1 MLTDYFIKRPV
12 LSLVI
17 STMIVL
23 LGVQAFFNTQ
33 VRQYPELETSV
44 ISITTAY
51 PGASAE
57 LIQGFIS
64 TPVQQV
70 VASTVGID
78 FVRSSSSN
86 SVSIVEVHMK
96 LGEDADVALT
106 EVSTKVSSIRGELP
120 IEAEDPVIA
129 KQSAEGFA
137 LAYYGFYSET
147 LSDVEVTD
155 YLLRTIQPALATVKG
170 VAEAEIL
177 GGKTYSMRVWMDPV
191 RMAAQQ
197 VSAADIVNAIG
208 SENYQSAAGQTRGQL
223 VQTDVNAVTDS
234 SDPDVFKRFIIREE
248 GENKVRLGDV
258 ADIELGAEN
267 YDSLVMFDNVPS
279 IYIGINGTTDGNPLT
294 TIKLVTAELEK
305 MKSSFP
311 PGLQVAIA
319 YDSTEFIQASIN
331 EVILTL
337 AQASIIVVIII
348 FLFLGSFRSTLI
360 PLVTIP
366 LSIIGVLFYMQIM
379 GYSINL
385 LTLLAMVMAIGLL
398 VDDAILVVENIYRH
412 IGEGLRPFQAAL
424 QGAREIAKPV
434 IATTIVLCV
443 VYAPIGLLGGLTGVL
458 FKEFAFTLV
467 GTIIISTIIALTLSP
482 MMCSRVLKPT
492 IANNAYARFVNDL
505 FERIHLAY
513 EEALASSLKTRS
525 VTVVFTFC
533 ILLVLMAMT
542 LPGILIGPQFQFIQN
557 ELAPEEDQGV
567 IFTFSQAPDH
577 TSLDYLNKYT
587 APYIDIFREYQDEY
601 QSSFMANGFGGPTVS
616 FAGMLLKPWEER
628 SMTSMEMIP
637 RIQVALDQ
645 QPGLQS
651 FAFNPASLP
660 GSSGNT
666 PVEFILK
673 TQQGYDQLFGVV
685 QQVLAKA
692 RESGKFF
699 FIKSD
704 FNFSKPEIRVIIDR
718 ERAESMGI
726 SMREIGQTLGAILAE
741 GYVSR
746 FNLAG
751 RSYKIIPQ
759 ARRQERQNADIVS
772 QYYVYSDSG
781 EQINLSTMVE
791 IDYTAVPRELVQFQQ
806 QNAAKI
812 DAVPAVPLGEAL
824 QVLRDIT
831 TQVAPA
837 GYTFDYQGQSRQ
849 LIQEGSVLALT
860 FGFAIIVVFLV
871 LAAQYESLRDPLIIL
886 TTVPLA
892 MFGAMIPMFLS
903 MVSMNIYSQVGL
915 ITLIGLVSKHGILIV
930 EFANEMQKNDNLSPT
945 QAVIKAASLR
955 LRPILMTSFSTIIGI
970 MPLVIASG
978 AGAASRQS
986 IGITIVTGFAIGTL
1000 FTLFVLPVIYT
1011 FFAADHR
1018 PAIADETLLPS
1029 QLV

>member
-1 MLTDYFIKRPV
+1 MFTDYFIKRPV

-44 ISITTAY
+44 ITITTAY

-57 LIQGFIS
+57 LIQGFI
-64 TPVQQV
+64 TQPIQQV
-70 VASTVGID
+70 VSSTKGID

-86 SVSIVEVHMK
+86 SVSVVEVHMK
-96 LGEDADVALT
+96 LGVDADVALT
-106 EVSTKVSSIRGELP
+106 EVNTKVSSIRGELP
-120 IEAEDPVIA
+120 AESEDPVIA
-129 KQSAEGFA
+129 KQAAEGFA
-137 LAYYGFYSET
+137 LAYYSFYSDT

-155 YLLRTIQPALATVKG
+155 YLLRTIQPALSTVNG
-170 VAEAEIL
+170 VAQAEIL
-177 GGKTYSMRVWMDPV
+177 GGKTYSMRVWMDPL
-191 RMAAQQ
+191 RMSALK
-197 VSAADIVNAIG
+197 VSAADVVNAINA
-208 SENYQSAAGQTRGQL
+208 ENYQSAAGQARGEL

-234 SDPDVFKRFIIREE
+234 GDPAVFERFVIREE
-248 GENKVRLGDV
+248 GNNIVRLGDV

-267 YDSLVMFDNVPS
+267 YDSLIMFDNFPS

-294 TIKLVTAELEK
+294 TIKLVSAELEK

-311 PGLQVAIA
+311 PGLSAAIA
-319 YDSTEFIQASIN
+319 YDSTEFIEASIN
-331 EVILTL
+331 EVIFTL
-337 AQASIIVVIII
+337 AQAAIIVVIVI

-366 LSIIGVLFYMQIM
+366 LSIIGVLFYMQLM

-412 IGEGLRPFQAAL
+412 IGEGMLPLPAAL

-434 IATTIVLCV
+434 IATSIVLCV

-458 FKEFAFTLV
+458 FQEFAFTLV

-482 MMCSRVLKPT
+482 MMCSRVLRPSVD
-492 IANNAYARFVNDL
+492 NNAYARFIHRR
-505 FERIHLAY
+505 FERLHRGY
-513 EEALASSLKTRS
+513 ENMLASSLQTRS
-525 VTVVFTFC
+525 VTVVFV
-533 ILLVLMAMT
+533 IGVVAMLVAM
-542 LPGILIGPQFQFIQN
+542 FQFIQH
-557 ELAPEEDQGV
+557 ELAPQEDQGV

-577 TSLDYLNKYT
+577 ANIDYLNKYT
-587 APYIDIFREYQDEY
+587 APYIDIFRGYEDEY
-601 QSSFMANGFGGPTVS
+601 RSSFMANGFGGPTVS
-616 FAGMLLKPWEER
+616 FAGMLLTPWEER
-628 SMTSMEMIP
+628 EQSAMEIIP
-637 RIQVALDQ
+637 QIQSALNQ

-651 FAFNPASLP
+651 FAFNPPSLP
-660 GSSGNT
+660 GASGNT

-673 TQQGYDQLFGVV
+673 TQEGYDQLYGVV
-685 QQVLAKA
+685 QQVLDKA
-692 RESGKFF
+692 RASGKFR

-704 FNFSKPEIRVIIDR
+704 FNFSKPEIRVTVDR
-718 ERAESMGI
+718 TRAESMGV
-726 SMREIGQTLGAILAE
+726 SMREIGQTLGIILAE

-759 ARRQERQNADIVS
+759 ARLEGRENVDAIN
-772 QYYVYSDSG
+772 QYYVYSNSG
-781 EQINLSTMVE
+781 EQINLSTLVD
-791 IDYTAVPRELVQFQQ
+791 IDYNVVPRELVQFQQ

-812 DAVPAVPLGEAL
+812 DAVPAVPLDEAL
-824 QVLRDIT
+824 QLLREIT
-831 TQVAPA
+831 AQVAPT
-837 GYTFDYQGQSRQ
+837 GYSFDYQGQSRQ
-849 LIQEGSVLALT
+849 LIQEGSALALT
-860 FGFAIIVVFLV
+860 FGFAIVVVFLV

-892 MFGAMIPMFLS
+892 MFGALVPMFLWI
-903 MVSMNIYSQVGL
+903 VSMNIYSQVGL

-930 EFANEMQKNDNLSPT
+930 EFANEIQKNENRSPVE
-945 QAVIKAASLR
+945 AVIKAASIR
-955 LRPILMTSFSTIIGI
+955 LRPILMTSFSTVIGI

-978 AGAASRQS
+978 AGAASRQA
-986 IGITIVTGFAIGTL
+986 IGITIVSGFAIGTL

-1011 FFAADHR
+1011 YFAADHR
-1018 PAIADETLLPS
+1018 PLAPAQDEDLPAA

>member
-1 MLTDYFIKRPV
+1 VLTDFFIKRPV

-17 STMIVL
+17 STLIVL
-23 LGVQAFFNTQ
+23 LGVQAFSSTQ

-57 LIQGFIS
+57 LIQGFVTAPI
-64 TPVQQV
+64 QQV
-70 VASTVGID
+70 VSSTKGID

-86 SVSIVEVHMK
+86 SVSMVEVHMK
-96 LGEDADVALT
+96 LGVDADVALT

-120 IEAEDPVIA
+120 AETEDPIIA
-129 KQSAEGFA
+129 KQAAEGFA
-137 LAYYGFYSET
+137 LAYYSFFSET
-147 LSDVEVTD
+147 LSDVEITD
-155 YLLRTIQPALATVKG
+155 YLLRTIQPALSTVNG
-170 VAEAEIL
+170 VGQAEIL

-191 RMAAQQ
+191 RMAAHK
-197 VSAADIVNAIG
+197 VSAADVVNAINAD
-208 SENYQSAAGQTRGQL
+208 NYQSAAGQARGGL

-234 SDPDVFKRFIIREE
+234 GDPAVFERFVIREE
-248 GENKVRLGDV
+248 GSNLVRLGDV
-258 ADIELGAEN
+258 ADIELGAED
-267 YDSLVMFDNVPS
+267 YDSLIMFDNVPS

-305 MKSSFP
+305 IKKSFP
-311 PGLQVAIA
+311 PGLDAAIA
-319 YDSTEFIQASIN
+319 YDSTEFIEASID
-331 EVILTL
+331 EVIVTL
-337 AQASIIVVIII
+337 AQAAVIVIIVI

-366 LSIIGVLFYMQIM
+366 LSIVGVLFFMQLM

-412 IGEGLRPFQAAL
+412 IGEGLKPMQAAL

-443 VYAPIGLLGGLTGVL
+443 VYAPIGLLGGLTGIL
-458 FKEFAFTLV
+458 FQEFAFTLV
-467 GTIIISTIIALTLSP
+467 GTIIISTIVALTLSP

-492 IANNAYARFVNDL
+492 VDNNAYARFINHH
-505 FERIHLAY
+505 FERLRLRYENFLAN
-513 EEALASSLKTRS
+513 SLKTRS
-525 VTVVFTFC
+525 VTVVFVVC
-533 ILLVLMAMT
+533 VIAM
-542 LPGILIGPQFQFIQN
+542 LGAMFQFVQN

-567 IFTFSQAPDH
+567 IFTVAQPPDH
-577 TSLDYLNKYT
+577 ANIDYLNKYT
-587 APYIDIFREYQDEY
+587 APYIDIFRAYEDEY
-601 QSSFMANGFGGPTVS
+601 ESSFMANGFGGSTIS
-616 FAGMLLKPWEER
+616 FAGMLLSPWDQREL
-628 SMTSMEMIP
+628 SAMEMIP
-637 RIQVALDQ
+637 QIQSALDQ

-651 FAFNPASLP
+651 FAFNPPSLP
-660 GSSGNT
+660 GASGNT

-673 TQQGYDQLFGVV
+673 TQQSYDQLYGVV
-685 QQVLAKA
+685 QQVLEKA
-692 RESGKFF
+692 RESGKFY

-704 FNFSKPEIRVIIDR
+704 FNFSKPEIRITIDR
-718 ERAESMGI
+718 KRAESMGV
-726 SMREIGQTLGAILAE
+726 SMREIGQTLGIILAE

-759 ARRQERQNADIVS
+759 ARRSARENLADIS
-772 QYYVYSDSG
+772 QYFVYSKRG
-781 EQINLSTMVE
+781 EQINLSTLVD
-791 IDYTAVPRELVQFQQ
+791 IKYNVVPAELVQFQQ

-812 DAVPAVPLGEAL
+812 DAVPGVPLGEAL
-824 QVLRDIT
+824 QYLREIT
-831 TQVAPA
+831 EQVAPA
-837 GYTFDYQGQSRQ
+837 GYSVDYQGQSRQ
-849 LIQEGSVLALT
+849 LIQEGSALALT

-892 MFGAMIPMFLS
+892 MFGAIVPMFLWL
-903 MVSMNIYSQVGL
+903 VSMNIYSQVGL

-930 EFANEMQKNDNLSPT
+930 EFANEMQKNDNLSPSE
-945 QAVIKAASLR
+945 AVIKAASIR
-955 LRPILMTSFSTIIGI
+955 LRPILMTSFSTVIGI

-978 AGAASRQS
+978 AGAASRQA
-986 IGITIVTGFAIGTL
+986 IGITIVSGFAIGTL

-1011 FFAADHR
+1011 YFAADHR
-1018 PAIADETLLPS
+1018 PAVADEDEPLLAS
-1029 QLV
+1029 HLI

>member
-17 STMIVL
+17 STLIIL
-23 LGVQAFFNTQ
+23 LGVQAFFSTQ

-44 ISITTAY
+44 ITITTAY

-57 LIQGFIS
+57 LIQGFVT
-64 TPVQQV
+64 TPIQQV
-70 VASTVGID
+70 VSSTKGID

-86 SVSIVEVHMK
+86 SVSMVEVHMK
-96 LGEDADVALT
+96 LGVNADVALT

-120 IEAEDPVIA
+120 AETEDPIIA
-129 KQSAEGFA
+129 KLAAEGFA
-137 LAYYGFYSET
+137 LAYYSFYSET
-147 LSDVEVTD
+147 LSDVEITD
-155 YLLRTIQPALATVKG
+155 YMLRTIQPALSTVNG
-170 VAEAEIL
+170 VGQAEIL

-191 RMAAQQ
+191 RMAALK
-197 VSAADIVNAIG
+197 VSAADVVNAI
-208 SENYQSAAGQTRGQL
+208 SADNYQSAAGQARGGL

-234 SDPDVFKRFIIREE
+234 GDPEVFERFVIRDE
-248 GENKVRLGDV
+248 GENLVRLGDV

-267 YDSLVMFDNVPS
+267 YDSLIMFDNVPS

-305 MKSSFP
+305 IKSSFP
-311 PGLQVAIA
+311 PGLNASIA
-319 YDSTEFIQASIN
+319 YDSTEFIEASID
-331 EVILTL
+331 EVIITL
-337 AQASIIVVIII
+337 AQAAVIVIIVI

-366 LSIIGVLFYMQIM
+366 LSIIGVLFFMQMM

-412 IGEGLRPFQAAL
+412 IGEGLKPMQAAL

-443 VYAPIGLLGGLTGVL
+443 VYAPIGLLGGLTGIL
-458 FKEFAFTLV
+458 FQEFAFTLV
-467 GTIIISTIIALTLSP
+467 GTIIISTIVALTLSP

-492 IANNAYARFVNDL
+492 VDNNAYARFINHR
-505 FERIHLAY
+505 FEKLQRGY
-513 EEALASSLKTRS
+513 ENMLASSLHARS
-525 VTVVFTFC
+525 VTVVFVIC
-533 ILLVLMAMT
+533 VVVMLGAM
-542 LPGILIGPQFQFIQN
+542 FQFIQT

-567 IFTFSQAPDH
+567 IFTFSKAPDH
-577 TSLDYLNKYT
+577 ANIDYLNKYT
-587 APYIDIFREYQDEY
+587 APYIDIYRAYEDEY
-601 QSSFMANGFGGPTVS
+601 ESSFMANGFGGATVS
-616 FAGMLLKPWEER
+616 FAGMLLSPWDQREL
-628 SMTSMEMIP
+628 SAMEMIP
-637 RIQVALDQ
+637 QIQSALNQ

-651 FAFNPASLP
+651 FAFNPPSLP
-660 GSSGNT
+660 GASGNT

-673 TQQGYDQLFGVV
+673 TQQGYDQLYGVV

-692 RESGKFF
+692 RETGKFY

-704 FNFSKPEIRVIIDR
+704 FNYSKPEIRITIDR
-718 ERAESMGI
+718 KRAESMGV
-726 SMREIGQTLGAILAE
+726 SMREIGQTLGIILAE

-759 ARRQERQNADIVS
+759 ARRGDRENLADIS
-772 QYYVYSDSG
+772 QYFVYSSRG
-781 EQINLSTMVE
+781 EQINLSTLVD
-791 IDYTAVPRELVQFQQ
+791 INYNVVPSELVQFQQ

-812 DAVPAVPLGEAL
+812 DAVPGVPLGEAL

-831 TQVAPA
+831 AEVAPA
-837 GYTFDYQGQSRQ
+837 GYSFDYQGQSRQ
-849 LIQEGSVLALT
+849 LIQEGSALALT

-892 MFGAMIPMFLS
+892 MFGAIVPMFLWL
-903 MVSMNIYSQVGL
+903 VSMNIYSQVGL

-930 EFANEMQKNDNLSPT
+930 EFANEMQKNDNLPPD
-945 QAVIKAASLR
+945 QAVIKAASIR

-978 AGAASRQS
+978 AGAASRQA
-986 IGITIVTGFAIGTL
+986 IGITIVAGFSIGTL

-1018 PAIADETLLPS
+1018 PPVTDEGEKLLAS

>member
-57 LIQGFIS
+57 LIQGFITTPIQQAVSS
-64 TPVQQV
+64 TE
-70 VASTVGID
+70 GID

-86 SVSIVEVHMK
+86 SVSSVEVHMK
-96 LGEDADVALT
+96 LGVDADIALT

-120 IEAEDPVIA
+120 LESEDPVIA
-129 KQSAEGFA
+129 KLSANGFA

-170 VAEAEIL
+170 VAQAEIL

-191 RMAAQQ
+191 RMASLK

-208 SENYQSAAGQTRGQL
+208 AQNYQSAAGQTRGQL
-223 VQTDVNAVTDS
+223 VQTDVNAVTDT
-234 SDPDVFKRFIIREE
+234 SDPDIFARFIIREE
-248 GENKVRLGDV
+248 GDNKVRLGDV

-311 PGLQVAIA
+311 PGLKVAIA

-331 EVILTL
+331 EVIFTL
-337 AQASIIVVIII
+337 AQASLIVVLVI

-412 IGEGLRPFQAAL
+412 IGEGLRPMQAAL

-434 IATTIVLCV
+434 IATTVVLCV

-482 MMCSRVLKPT
+482 MMCSRVLRPT
-492 IANNAYARFVNDL
+492 IANNAYARYVNDL
-505 FERIHLAY
+505 FENLHRRYENFLA
-513 EEALASSLKTRS
+513 ASMKTRS
-525 VTVVFTFC
+525 VTVVFVIC
-533 ILLVLMAMT
+533 VVAM
-542 LPGILIGPQFQFIQN
+542 LAVMLQFIQS

-567 IFTFSQAPDH
+567 IFTVSQAPDH
-577 TSLDYLNKYT
+577 SSLDYLNKYT
-587 APYIDIFREYQDEY
+587 APYVDIFRKYEAEYE
-601 QSSFMANGFGGPTVS
+601 SSFMANGFGGPTVS

-628 SMTSMEMIP
+628 TLTSMEMIP
-637 RIQVALDQ
+637 QIQMALDQ

-660 GSSGNT
+660 GASGNT

-673 TQQGYDQLFGVV
+673 TQQGYDQLYGVV

-692 RESGKFF
+692 RESGKFY

-704 FNFSKPEIRVIIDR
+704 FNFSKPEIRITINRD
-718 ERAESMGI
+718 RAESMGI

-759 ARRQERQNADIVS
+759 ARSEERQNAEIVN
-772 QYYVYSDSG
+772 QYYVYSATG
-781 EQINLSTMVE
+781 EQINLSTLVDIE
-791 IDYTAVPRELVQFQQ
+791 YTSVPRELVQFQQ

-812 DAVPAVPLGEAL
+812 DAVPGVPRGEAL
-824 QVLRDIT
+824 QLLREIT
-831 TQVAPA
+831 AQVAPA

-871 LAAQYESLRDPLIIL
+871 LAAQYESLRDPFIIL

-892 MFGAMIPMFLS
+892 MFGALIPMFLWQ
-903 MVSMNIYSQVGL
+903 VSMNIYSQVGL

-930 EFANEMQKNDNLSPT
+930 EFANEMQKKDNLSPVD
-945 QAVIKAASLR
+945 AVIKAASIR
-955 LRPILMTSFSTIIGI
+955 LRPILMTSFSTVIGI
-970 MPLVIASG
+970 MPLVVASG

-986 IGITIVTGFAIGTL
+986 IGITIVSGFAIGTL

-1018 PAIADETLLPS
+1018 PVVTDNELLPS

>member
-1 MLTDYFIKRPV
+1 MLTDFFIKRPV

-33 VRQYPELETSV
+33 VRQYPELETSI

-51 PGASAE
+51 TGASAE
-57 LIQGFIS
+57 LIQGFIT
-64 TPVQQV
+64 TPIQQV
-70 VASTVGID
+70 VSSTVGID

-86 SVSIVEVHMK
+86 SVSTVEVHMK
-96 LGEDADVALT
+96 LGVDADIALT
-106 EVSTKVSSIRGELP
+106 EVSTKVASIRGELP
-120 IEAEDPVIA
+120 AESEDPVVA

-155 YLLRTIQPALATVKG
+155 YLLRTIQPSLSTLKG

-191 RMAAQQ
+191 RMSALK

-208 SENYQSAAGQTRGQL
+208 AQNYQSAAGQTRSQL

-234 SDPDVFKRFIIREE
+234 SDPEIFKRFVIREE
-248 GENKVRLGDV
+248 GDNRVRLGDV
-258 ADIELGAEN
+258 AEVELGAEN
-267 YDSLVMFDNVPS
+267 YDSLIMFDNVPS

-294 TIKLVTAELEK
+294 TIKLVNAELEK
-305 MKSSFP
+305 LKKSFP
-311 PGLQVAIA
+311 PGLNAAIA

-331 EVILTL
+331 EVIFTL
-337 AQASIIVVIII
+337 AQAALIVIIVI

-412 IGEGLRPFQAAL
+412 IGEGLRPLQAAL

-482 MMCSRVLKPT
+482 MMCSRVLRPT

-505 FERIHLAY
+505 FERIHLRY
-513 EEALASSLKTRS
+513 EEILAGSLKTRS
-525 VTVVFTFC
+525 VTIIFVIGIVAM
-533 ILLVLMAMT
+533 LVAM
-542 LPGILIGPQFQFIQN
+542 FQFIQN

-577 TSLDYLNKYT
+577 TSIDYLNKYT
-587 APYIDIFREYQDEY
+587 GPYIDIFREYESEY
-601 QSSFMANGFGGPTVS
+601 ESSFMANGFAGPTVS

-628 SMTSMEMIP
+628 SLTSMEIIP
-637 RIQVALDQ
+637 RIQQALDQ

-651 FAFNPASLP
+651 FAFNPPSLP
-660 GSSGNT
+660 GASGNT

-673 TQQGYDQLFGVV
+673 TQQGYDQLYGVV
-685 QQVLAKA
+685 QQVLNKA
-692 RESGKFF
+692 RESGKFY

-704 FNFSKPEIRVIIDR
+704 FNFSKPEIRVTIDR

-759 ARRQERQNADIVS
+759 ARSDERQNADVIS
-772 QYYVYSDSG
+772 QYYVYSDQG
-781 EQINLSTMVE
+781 DQINLSSLVDL
-791 IDYTAVPRELVQFQQ
+791 DYSSVPRELMQFQQ

-812 DAVPAVPLGEAL
+812 DAVPGVPLGEAL
-824 QVLRDIT
+824 EYLRGISEDI
-831 TQVAPA
+831 APS

-860 FGFAIIVVFLV
+860 FGFAVVVVFLV

-892 MFGAMIPMFLS
+892 MFGALVPMFLWQ
-903 MVSMNIYSQVGL
+903 VSMNIYSQVGL

-930 EFANEMQKNDNLSPT
+930 EFANEIQKNDNLDPVK
-945 QAVIKAASLR
+945 AVIKASSIR

-970 MPLVIASG
+970 MPLVVASG
-978 AGAASRQS
+978 AGAASRQA
-986 IGITIVTGFAIGTL
+986 IGITIVSGFAIGTL

-1011 FFAADHR
+1011 FFAGDHR
-1018 PAIADETLLPS
+1018 PQVSEDESLLAS
-1029 QLV
+1029 RLV

>member
-1 MLTDYFIKRPV
+1 VLTDYFIKRPV

-44 ISITTAY
+44 ITITTAY

-57 LIQGFIS
+57 LIQGFVT
-64 TPVQQV
+64 TPIQQV
-70 VASTVGID
+70 VSSTKGID
-78 FVRSSSSN
+78 FLRSSSSN
-86 SVSIVEVHMK
+86 SISTVEVHMK
-96 LGEDADVALT
+96 LGVDADVALT

-120 IEAEDPVIA
+120 AESEDPVIA
-129 KQSAEGFA
+129 KLAAEGFA
-137 LAYYGFYSET
+137 LAYYSFYSDT
-147 LSDVEVTD
+147 LSEVEITD
-155 YLLRTIQPALATVKG
+155 YLLRTIQPALSTVNG
-170 VAEAEIL
+170 VAQAEIL

-191 RMAAQQ
+191 RMAARK
-197 VSAADIVNAIG
+197 VSAADIVNAINAD
-208 SENYQSAAGQTRGQL
+208 NYQSAAGKTRGRL

-234 SDPDVFKRFIIREE
+234 SDPQVFERFVVREE
-248 GENKVRLGDV
+248 GDNIVRLGDI

-267 YDSLVMFDNVPS
+267 YDSLIMFDGVPA

-294 TIKLVTAELEK
+294 TIKLVSAELEK
-305 MKSSFP
+305 LKKSFP
-311 PGLQVAIA
+311 PGLNAAIA
-319 YDSTEFIQASIN
+319 YDSTEFIEASIH
-331 EVILTL
+331 EVIVTL
-337 AQASIIVVIII
+337 AQAAIIVVVVI
-348 FLFLGSFRSTLI
+348 FLSLGSFRSTLI

-366 LSIIGVLFYMQIM
+366 LSIIGVLFYMQLM

-412 IGEGLRPFQAAL
+412 IGEGLRPMQAAL

-434 IATTIVLCV
+434 LATSIVLCV
-443 VYAPIGLLGGLTGVL
+443 VYAPIGLLGGLTGIL
-458 FKEFAFTLV
+458 FQEFAFTLV
-467 GTIIISTIIALTLSP
+467 GTIIISTIVALTLSP

-492 IANNAYARFVNDL
+492 IDNNAYARFINHR
-505 FERIHLAY
+505 FERLQRGYENFLAN
-513 EEALASSLKTRS
+513 SLQTRS
-525 VTVVFTFC
+525 VTILFVVGVV
-533 ILLVLMAMT
+533 IMLIAM
-542 LPGILIGPQFQFIQN
+542 FQFIQT

-567 IFTFSQAPDH
+567 IFTFSQPPDH
-577 TSLDYLNKYT
+577 ANIDYLNKYT
-587 APYIDIFREYQDEY
+587 VPYIDIYRSYQDEY
-601 QSSFMANGFGGPTVS
+601 KSSFMANGFGGSTVS
-616 FAGMLLKPWEER
+616 FAGMLLTPWDQR
-628 SMTSMEMIP
+628 KLSALEMIP
-637 RIQVALDQ
+637 RIQAALDQ

-651 FAFNPASLP
+651 FAFNPPSLP
-660 GSSGNT
+660 GASGNT

-685 QQVLAKA
+685 QQVLEKA
-692 RESGKFF
+692 RASGKFY

-704 FNFSKPEIRVIIDR
+704 FNFSKPEIRVTIDR
-718 ERAESMGI
+718 KRAESMGV
-726 SMREIGQTLGAILAE
+726 SMREIGQTLGIILAE

-759 ARRQERQNADIVS
+759 ARRVDRENLANIS
-772 QYYVYSDSG
+772 QYFVYSNLG
-781 EQINLSTMVE
+781 EQINLSTLVD
-791 IDYTAVPRELVQFQQ
+791 IDYKVVPRELVQFQQ

-812 DAVPAVPLGEAL
+812 DAVPGVPLGEAL
-824 QVLRDIT
+824 QLLRDIT
-831 TQVAPA
+831 AQVAPA
-837 GYTFDYQGQSRQ
+837 GYSFDYQGQSRQ

-860 FGFAIIVVFLV
+860 FGFAIVVVFLV

-892 MFGAMIPMFLS
+892 MFGALIPMFLWL
-903 MVSMNIYSQVGL
+903 VSMNIYSQVGL

-930 EFANEMQKNDNLSPT
+930 EFANEIQKNENLAPS
-945 QAVIKAASLR
+945 QAVIKAASIR

-978 AGAASRQS
+978 AGAASRQA
-986 IGITIVTGFAIGTL
+986 IGITIVSGFAIGTL

-1011 FFAADHR
+1011 FFARDHR
-1018 PAIADETLLPS
+1018 PAVADDDEPLLAS

>member
-17 STMIVL
+17 STLIVL
-23 LGVQAFFNTQ
+23 LGIQAFFSTQ

-44 ISITTAY
+44 ITITTAY

-57 LIQGFIS
+57 LIQGFVTQPI
-64 TPVQQV
+64 QQV
-70 VASTVGID
+70 VSSTKGID

-86 SVSIVEVHMK
+86 SVSLVEVHMK
-96 LGEDADVALT
+96 LDVDADVALT

-120 IEAEDPVIA
+120 TEAEDPVIA
-129 KQSAEGFA
+129 KQAAEGFA
-137 LAYYGFYSET
+137 LAYYSFYSDT

-155 YLLRTIQPALATVKG
+155 YLLRTVQPALSTVNG
-170 VAEAEIL
+170 VAQAEIL

-191 RMAAQQ
+191 RMAALR
-197 VSAADIVNAIG
+197 VSAADLVTAIN
-208 SENYQSAAGQTRGQL
+208 EDNYQSAAGQARGRL

-234 SDPDVFKRFIIREE
+234 GDPEIFERFIIREE
-248 GENKVRLGDV
+248 GENIVRLGDV

-267 YDSLVMFDNVPS
+267 YDSLIMFDNVPS

-311 PGLQVAIA
+311 PGLNADIA
-319 YDSTEFIQASIN
+319 YDSTEFIEASIN
-331 EVILTL
+331 EVLITL
-337 AQASIIVVIII
+337 AQAALIVVVVI

-366 LSIIGVLFYMQIM
+366 LSIIGVLFYMQLM

-412 IGEGLRPFQAAL
+412 IGEGLRPLQAAL

-434 IATTIVLCV
+434 IATSVVLCV

-458 FKEFAFTLV
+458 FQEFAFTLV

-482 MMCSRVLKPT
+482 MMCSRVLRPT
-492 IANNAYARFVNDL
+492 VDNNAYARFINRH
-505 FERIHLAY
+505 FERLHHGY
-513 EEALASSLKTRS
+513 ERTLASSLQTRS
-525 VTVVFTFC
+525 VTVFF
-533 ILLVLMAMT
+533 VLCVVAM
-542 LPGILIGPQFQFIQN
+542 LAAMFQFVQN

-577 TSLDYLNKYT
+577 TNIDYLNKYT
-587 APYIDIFREYQDEY
+587 APYIDIFRQYQDEY
-601 QSSFMANGFGGPTVS
+601 RSSFMANGFSGPTVS
-616 FAGMLLKPWEER
+616 FAGMLLKPWDQREL
-628 SMTSMEMIP
+628 SVMEMIP
-637 RIQVALDQ
+637 QIQGALDQ
-645 QPGLQS
+645 QAGLQS
-651 FAFNPASLP
+651 FAFNPPSLP
-660 GSSGNT
+660 GASGNT

-673 TQQGYDQLFGVV
+673 TQQSYDQLYGVV
-685 QQVLAKA
+685 QQVLEKA
-692 RESGKFF
+692 RESGKFY

-704 FNFSKPEIRVIIDR
+704 FNFSKPEIRVTIDR
-718 ERAESMGI
+718 TRAESMGV
-726 SMREIGQTLGAILAE
+726 SMREIGQTLGIILAE

-759 ARRQERQNADIVS
+759 ARLEGRQGADEIS
-772 QYYVYSDSG
+772 QYFVYSKNG
-781 EQINLSTMVE
+781 EQINLSTLVD
-791 IDYTAVPRELVQFQQ
+791 IDYNVLPRELVQFQQ

-812 DAVPAVPLGEAL
+812 DAVPGIPLGDAL
-824 QVLRDIT
+824 QLLRDIT
-831 TQVAPA
+831 AQVAPA
-837 GYTFDYQGQSRQ
+837 GYAFDYQGQSRQ

-860 FGFAIIVVFLV
+860 FGFAIVIVFLV

-892 MFGAMIPMFLS
+892 IFGALIPMFLS
-903 MVSMNIYSQVGL
+903 MTSMNIYSQVGL

-930 EFANEMQKNDNLSPT
+930 EFANEIQKNENRSPT
-945 QAVIKAASLR
+945 EAVIRAASIR

-970 MPLVIASG
+970 MPLVIATG
-978 AGAASRQS
+978 AGAASRQA
-986 IGITIVTGFAIGTL
+986 IGITIVSGFAIGTL

-1011 FFAADHR
+1011 FFAEDHR
-1018 PAIADETLLPS
+1018 PKAEDAGEPIPAA

>member
-1 MLTDYFIKRPV
+1 MFTDYFIKRPV

-17 STMIVL
+17 STLIVL
-23 LGVQAFFNTQ
+23 LGIQAFFNTQ

-57 LIQGFIS
+57 LIQGFIT
-64 TPVQQV
+64 TPIQQAV
-70 VASTVGID
+70 SSTVGID

-86 SVSIVEVHMK
+86 SVSVVEVHMK
-96 LGEDADVALT
+96 LGIDADVALT
-106 EVSTKVSSIRGELP
+106 EVSTKVSSIQGELP
-120 IEAEDPVIA
+120 IESEDPVIA

-170 VAEAEIL
+170 VAQAEIL

-191 RMAAQQ
+191 RMAAQR
-197 VSAADIVNAIG
+197 VSAADIVNAI
-208 SENYQSAAGQTRGQL
+208 SAENYQSAAGQTRGQL
-223 VQTDVNAVTDS
+223 VQTDVNAVTDT
-234 SDPDVFKRFIIREE
+234 SDPEIFERFIIREE
-248 GENKVRLGDV
+248 GDNKVRLGDV
-258 ADIELGAEN
+258 AEIELGAEN

-305 MKSSFP
+305 MKSAFP
-311 PGLQVAIA
+311 PGLNVAIA

-331 EVILTL
+331 EVIFTL
-337 AQASIIVVIII
+337 AQASIIVIIVI

-366 LSIIGVLFYMQIM
+366 LSIIGVLFYMQVM

-412 IGEGLRPFQAAL
+412 IGEGLRPLQAAF

-505 FERIHLAY
+505 FEKIHRGY
-513 EEALASSLKTRS
+513 ENTLASSLKTRS
-525 VTVVFTFC
+525 ATVFFVVC
-533 ILLVLMAMT
+533 VVAMLVAM
-542 LPGILIGPQFQFIQN
+542 FQFIQY

-577 TSLDYLNKYT
+577 SSLDYLNKYT
-587 APYIDIFREYQDEY
+587 APYIDIYREYEDEY

-616 FAGMLLKPWEER
+616 FAGMLLTPWEER
-628 SMTSMEMIP
+628 SLTSIEMIP
-637 RIQVALDQ
+637 QIQQKLDQ

-651 FAFNPASLP
+651 FAFNPPSLP
-660 GSSGNT
+660 GASGNT

-673 TQQGYDQLFGVV
+673 TQQGYDQLYGVV
-685 QQVLAKA
+685 QQVLEKA
-692 RESGKFF
+692 RETGKFY

-704 FNFSKPEIRVIIDR
+704 FNFSKPEIRVTIDR
-718 ERAESMGI
+718 ERADSMGI
-726 SMREIGQTLGAILAE
+726 SMREIGQTLGVILAE

-759 ARRQERQNADIVS
+759 ARSEERQNAEIVG
-772 QYYVYSDSG
+772 QYFVYSDQG
-781 EQINLSTMVE
+781 EQINLSTLVD
-791 IDYTAVPRELVQFQQ
+791 IDYTSVPRELVQFQQ

-812 DAVPAVPLGEAL
+812 DAVPGVPLGEAL

-831 TQVAPA
+831 AEVAPA
-837 GYTFDYQGQSRQ
+837 GYSYDYQGQSRQ
-849 LIQEGSVLALT
+849 LVQEGSVLAIT

-892 MFGAMIPMFLS
+892 MFGAILPMFLWQ
-903 MVSMNIYSQVGL
+903 VSMNIYSQVGL

-930 EFANEMQKNDNLSPT
+930 EFANEIQKNDNLSPVD
-945 QAVIKAASLR
+945 AVIKAASIR

-970 MPLVIASG
+970 MPLVVASG

-986 IGITIVTGFAIGTL
+986 IGITIVSGFAIGTL

-1018 PAIADETLLPS
+1018 PKEADIDAELLPAR
-1029 QLV
+1029 LV

>member
-23 LGVQAFFNTQ
+23 LGVQAFFDTQ

-57 LIQGFIS
+57 LIQGFIT
-64 TPVQQV
+64 TPVQQAV
-70 VASTVGID
+70 SSTEGID

-86 SVSIVEVHMK
+86 SVSTVEVHMK
-96 LGEDADVALT
+96 LGVDADVALT

-120 IEAEDPVIA
+120 LESEDPVIA
-129 KQSAEGFA
+129 KLSAEGFA

-147 LSDVEVTD
+147 LTDVEVTD

-170 VAEAEIL
+170 VAQAEIL
-177 GGKTYSMRVWMDPV
+177 GGKTYSMRVWMDPI
-191 RMAAQQ
+191 RMASLK

-208 SENYQSAAGQTRGQL
+208 DQNYQSAAGQTRGRL
-223 VQTDVNAVTDS
+223 VQTDVNAVTDT
-234 SDPDVFKRFIIREE
+234 SDPDIFARFIIREE
-248 GENKVRLGDV
+248 GDNKVRLGDV

-294 TIKLVTAELEK
+294 TIKLVTAELDK

-311 PGLQVAIA
+311 PGLNVAIA

-331 EVILTL
+331 EVIITL
-337 AQASIIVVIII
+337 AQASLIVVVVI
-348 FLFLGSFRSTLI
+348 FLFLGSPRSTLI

-412 IGEGLRPFQAAL
+412 IGEGLRPLQAAL

-482 MMCSRVLKPT
+482 MMCSRVLRPT
-492 IANNAYARFVNDL
+492 IANNAYARYVNDR
-505 FERIHLAY
+505 FENLHRGYENFLA
-513 EEALASSLKTRS
+513 ASMKTRS
-525 VTVVFTFC
+525 VTVVFVFC
-533 ILLVLMAMT
+533 VVVMLAAM
-542 LPGILIGPQFQFIQN
+542 LQFIQT

-567 IFTFSQAPDH
+567 IFTVSQAPDH
-577 TSLDYLNKYT
+577 SSLDYLNKYT
-587 APYIDIFREYQDEY
+587 APYVDIFREYEAEY
-601 QSSFMANGFGGPTVS
+601 ESSFMANGFGGPTVS

-628 SMTSMEMIP
+628 SLTSMEMIP
-637 RIQVALDQ
+637 QIQVALDQ

-660 GSSGNT
+660 GASGNT

-673 TQQGYDQLFGVV
+673 TQQGYDQLYGVV

-692 RESGKFF
+692 RESGKFY

-704 FNFSKPEIRVIIDR
+704 FNFSKPEIRVTINRD
-718 ERAESMGI
+718 RAESMGI

-759 ARRQERQNADIVS
+759 ARSEDRQNADIVN
-772 QYYVYSDSG
+772 QYYVYSADG
-781 EQINLSTMVE
+781 EQINLSTLVDIE
-791 IDYTAVPRELVQFQQ
+791 YTSVPRELVQFQQ

-812 DAVPAVPLGEAL
+812 DAVPGVPLGEAL
-824 QVLRDIT
+824 QLLREIT
-831 TQVAPA
+831 RQVAPA

-871 LAAQYESLRDPLIIL
+871 LAAQYESLRDPFIIL

-892 MFGAMIPMFLS
+892 MFGALIPMFLWQ
-903 MVSMNIYSQVGL
+903 VSMNIYSQVGL

-930 EFANEMQKNDNLSPT
+930 EFANEMQKNDNLSPVD
-945 QAVIKAASLR
+945 AVIKAASIR

-970 MPLVIASG
+970 MPLVAASG

-986 IGITIVTGFAIGTL
+986 IGITIVSGFAIGTL

-1018 PAIADETLLPS
+1018 PVVTDSELLPS

>member
-23 LGVQAFFNTQ
+23 LGAQAFFDIQ

-70 VASTVGID
+70 VSSTAGID
-78 FVRSSSSN
+78 YVRSSSRN
-86 SVSIVEVHMK
+86 SVSTVEVHMK
-96 LGEDADVALT
+96 LGIDADDALT
-106 EVSTKVSSIRGELP
+106 EVGTKVSSIRGTLP
-120 IEAEDPVIA
+120 ANSEDPVVA
-129 KQSAEGFA
+129 KVSASGFA
-137 LAYYGFYSET
+137 LAYYGFYSDT

-155 YLLRTIQPALATVKG
+155 YLLRTIQPALSTVKG
-170 VAEAEIL
+170 VAQAEIL

-191 RMAAQQ
+191 RMAALQ
-197 VSAADIVNAIG
+197 VSAADIVTAIG
-208 SENYQSAAGQTRGQL
+208 ADNYQSAAGQTRGQL
-223 VQTDVNAVTDS
+223 VQTNVNAVTDT
-234 SDPDVFKRFIIREE
+234 SDPKVFKRFIIREE
-248 GENKVRLGDV
+248 GDNTVRLGDV
-258 ADIELGAEN
+258 AEVELGAEN

-279 IYIGINGTTDGNPLT
+279 IYIGINGTSDGNPLT

-311 PGLQVAIA
+311 PGLKYAVA
-319 YDSTEFIQASIN
+319 YDSTEFIQASIE
-331 EVILTL
+331 EVIKTL
-337 AQASIIVVIII
+337 VQASIIVVVVI
-348 FLFLGSFRSTLI
+348 FIFLGSFRSTLI

-366 LSIIGVLFYMQIM
+366 LSIIGVLFYMQVM
-379 GYSINL
+379 GYSLNL

-412 IGEGLRPFQAAL
+412 IAEGQKPFQAAL
-424 QGAREIAKPV
+424 LGAREIAKPV
-434 IATTIVLCV
+434 IATTVVLCV

-467 GTIIISTIIALTLSP
+467 GTIIISTIVALTLSP
-482 MMCSRVLKPT
+482 MLCSRVLKPA
-492 IANNAYARFVNDL
+492 ISNNAYEQFISAL
-505 FERIHLAY
+505 FERLRRRY
-513 EEALASSLKTRS
+513 EKFLTESLRTRS
-525 VTVVFTFC
+525 VTVLFVFG
-533 ILLVLMAMT
+533 IVAMLVVMS
-542 LPGILIGPQFQFIQN
+542 QFIQN

-567 IFTFSQAPDH
+567 IFTFSKAPDH
-577 TSLDYLNKYT
+577 SSIDYLNKYT
-587 APYIDIFREYQDEY
+587 APYIDIFRQYEDEY

-628 SMTSMEMIP
+628 SLSSGEMIP
-637 RIQVALDQ
+637 QIQKQLDQ

-673 TQQGYDQLFGVV
+673 TQQGYDQLYGVV
-685 QQVLAKA
+685 QQILNKA

-704 FNFSKPEIRVIIDR
+704 FNFSKPEIRITVDR
-718 ERAESMGI
+718 ERAEAMGI

-746 FNLAG
+746 FSLAG

-759 ARRQERQNADIVS
+759 ARREERQNAEIIS
-772 QYYVYSDSG
+772 QYYVYTDEG
-781 EQINLSTMVE
+781 EQISLSSLVD
-791 IDYTAVPRELVQFQQ
+791 INYTSVPAELVQFQQ

-812 DAVPAVPLGEAL
+812 DAVPGIPLGEAL
-824 QVLRDIT
+824 QLLREIGAE
-831 TQVAPA
+831 VAPA
-837 GYTFDYQGQSRQ
+837 GYSFDYQGQSRQ
-849 LIQEGSVLALT
+849 FIQEGSVLALT
-860 FGFAIIVVFLV
+860 FSFAIIVVFLV
-871 LAAQYESLRDPLIIL
+871 LAAQYESLRDPFIIL

-892 MFGAMIPMFLS
+892 MFGALVPMFLWL
-903 MVSMNIYSQVGL
+903 VSMNIYSQVGL

-930 EFANEMQKNDNLSPT
+930 EFANLIQIREKIPPT
-945 QAVIKAASLR
+945 EAVIKAASIR
-955 LRPILMTSFSTIIGI
+955 LRPILMTSFSTIFGI
-970 MPLVIASG
+970 MPLVVAGG
-978 AGAASRQS
+978 AGAASRQA
-986 IGITIVTGFAIGTL
+986 IGITIVSGFAIGSL
-1000 FTLFVLPVIYT
+1000 FVLFVLPVIYT
-1011 FFAADHR
+1011 FFAQHR
-1018 PAIADETLLPS
+1018 YQTSAEMETG
-1029 QLV
+1029 

>member
-17 STMIVL
+17 STLIVL

-57 LIQGFIS
+57 LIQGFIT
-64 TPVQQV
+64 TPVQQAV
-70 VASTVGID
+70 SSTVGID

-86 SVSIVEVHMK
+86 SVSAVEVHMK
-96 LGEDADVALT
+96 LGVDADVALT

-120 IEAEDPVIA
+120 IESEDPVIA
-129 KQSAEGFA
+129 KLSSEGFA

-170 VAEAEIL
+170 VAQAEIL

-191 RMAAQQ
+191 RMAALR
-197 VSAADIVNAIG
+197 VSAADIVNAI
-208 SENYQSAAGQTRGQL
+208 SAENYQSAAGQTRGQL
-223 VQTDVNAVTDS
+223 VQTDVNAVTDTG
-234 SDPDVFKRFIIREE
+234 DPEIFKRFIIREE
-248 GENKVRLGDV
+248 GDNKVRLGDV
-258 ADIELGAEN
+258 AEIELGAEN

-311 PGLQVAIA
+311 PGLNVAIA

-331 EVILTL
+331 EVIFTL
-337 AQASIIVVIII
+337 AQASLIVVVVI
-348 FLFLGSFRSTLI
+348 FLFLGSFRSTMI

-412 IGEGLRPFQAAL
+412 IGEGLRPLQAAL

-482 MMCSRVLKPT
+482 MMCSRLLKPT
-492 IANNAYARFVNDL
+492 ISNNAYARYVNDL
-505 FERIHLAY
+505 FERIHRRY
-513 EEALASSLKTRS
+513 ENALANSLKTRS
-525 VTVVFTFC
+525 VTVVFV
-533 ILLVLMAMT
+533 IGVVVMLAAM
-542 LPGILIGPQFQFIQN
+542 FQFIQT

-577 TSLDYLNKYT
+577 SSLDYLNKYT
-587 APYIDIFREYQDEY
+587 APYIDIFRKYEDEY
-601 QSSFMANGFGGPTVS
+601 QSSFMANGFAGPTVS
-616 FAGMLLKPWEER
+616 FAGMLLKPWEDR
-628 SMTSMEMIP
+628 SLTSMEMIP
-637 RIQVALDQ
+637 QIQRQLDQ

-651 FAFNPASLP
+651 FAFNPPSLP
-660 GSSGNT
+660 GASGNT

-673 TQQGYDQLFGVV
+673 TQQGYDQLYGVV
-685 QQVLAKA
+685 QQVLNKA

-704 FNFSKPEIRVIIDR
+704 FNFSKPEIRVTINR
-718 ERAESMGI
+718 ERADSMGI
-726 SMREIGQTLGAILAE
+726 SMREIGQTLGVILAE

-751 RSYKIIPQ
+751 RSYKVIPQ
-759 ARRQERQNADIVS
+759 ARRDDRQNAEIIG
-772 QYYVYSDSG
+772 QYFVYSDRG
-781 EQINLSTMVE
+781 EQINLSTLVD
-791 IDYTAVPRELVQFQQ
+791 IDYTSVPRELVQFQQ

-812 DAVPAVPLGEAL
+812 DAVPGVPLGEAL
-824 QVLRDIT
+824 QILREIT
-831 TQVAPA
+831 EQVAPA

-860 FGFAIIVVFLV
+860 FGFAIVIVFLV
-871 LAAQYESLRDPLIIL
+871 LAAQYESLRDPFIIL

-892 MFGAMIPMFLS
+892 MFGALIPMFLS
-903 MVSMNIYSQVGL
+903 QVSMNIYSQVGL

-930 EFANEMQKNDNLSPT
+930 EFANEMQKNDNLSPVE
-945 QAVIKAASLR
+945 AVIKAASIR
-955 LRPILMTSFSTIIGI
+955 LRPILMTSFSTVIGI

-986 IGITIVTGFAIGTL
+986 IGITIVCGFAIGTL

-1018 PAIADETLLPS
+1018 PAVVVDEELLPS

>member
-1 MLTDYFIKRPV
+1 MFTDYFIKRPV

-44 ISITTAY
+44 ITITTAY

-70 VASTVGID
+70 VSSTVGVD
-78 FVRSSSSN
+78 FIRSSSSN
-86 SVSIVEVHMK
+86 SVSVVEVHMK
-96 LGEDADVALT
+96 LGVDADIALT
-106 EVSTKVSSIRGELP
+106 EVNTKVASIRGELP
-120 IEAEDPVIA
+120 AEAQDPIIA
-129 KQSAEGFA
+129 KSSADGFA
-137 LAYYGFYSET
+137 LAYYGFYSDT

-155 YLLRTIQPALATVKG
+155 YLLRTIQPAISTVKG
-170 VAEAEIL
+170 VAQAQIL

-191 RMAAQQ
+191 RMAALK

-208 SENYQSAAGQTRGQL
+208 AENYQSAAGQTRSKL
-223 VQTDVNAVTDS
+223 VQTDVNAVTDTG
-234 SDPDVFKRFIIREE
+234 DPEIFKRFIISGE
-248 GENKVRLGDV
+248 GNNAVRLGDV
-258 ADIELGAEN
+258 ADVELGAEN
-267 YDSLVMFDNVPS
+267 YDSLVMFDGVPS
-279 IYIGINGTTDGNPLT
+279 IYIGILGTTDGNPLT
-294 TIKLVTAELEK
+294 TISLVTAELEK
-305 MKSSFP
+305 LKKSFP
-311 PGLQVAIA
+311 PGLNVAIA
-319 YDSTEFIQASIN
+319 YDSTEFIQASID

-337 AQASIIVVIII
+337 IQASVIVIIII
-348 FLFLGSFRSTLI
+348 FLFLGSIRSTLV

-366 LSIIGVLFYMQIM
+366 LSIIGVLFYMQM
-379 GYSINL
+379 LGYSINL

-412 IGEGLRPFQAAL
+412 IHEGAKPMQAAL
-424 QGAREIAKPV
+424 VGAREIANPV

-482 MMCSRVLKPT
+482 MMCSRILKPT
-492 IANNAYARFVNDL
+492 VSDNAYARFINKF
-505 FERIHLAY
+505 FERLHLRY
-513 EEALASSLKTRS
+513 ENFLRASLRTRS
-525 VTVVFTFC
+525 VTIFFAAAVVAM
-533 ILLVLMAMT
+533 LVAM
-542 LPGILIGPQFQFIQN
+542 FSFVQN

-567 IFTFSQAPDH
+567 IFTFSKAPDH
-577 TSLDYLNKYT
+577 SSLDYLNKYT
-587 APYIDIFREYQDEY
+587 APYIDIYRNFKDEY
-601 QSSFMANGFGGPTVS
+601 ESSFMANGFAGPTVS
-616 FAGMLLKPWEER
+616 FSGMLLKPWEQR
-628 SMTSMEMIP
+628 SLSSKEMIP
-637 RIQVALDQ
+637 KIQKQLDQ

-651 FAFNPASLP
+651 FAFNPPSLP
-660 GSSGNT
+660 GASGNT

-673 TQQGYDQLFGVV
+673 TQHSYDQLYGVV

-692 RESGKFF
+692 RESGSFYF
-699 FIKSD
+699 VKSD
-704 FNFSKPEIRVIIDR
+704 FNFSNPEIRVTVNR
-718 ERAESMGI
+718 ERAEAMGV
-726 SMREIGQTLGAILAE
+726 SMRDIGQTLGIVLAE

-759 ARRQERQNADIVS
+759 ARRNDRENADIIS
-772 QYYVYSDSG
+772 QYFVYNNRG
-781 EQINLSTMVE
+781 EQISLSALV
-791 IDYTAVPRELVQFQQ
+791 DVKYTSVPAELVQFQQ

-812 DAVPAVPLGEAL
+812 DAVPAIPLGQAL

-831 TQVAPA
+831 NEVAPS

-849 LIQEGSVLALT
+849 LVQEGSALALT
-860 FGFAIIVVFLV
+860 FAFAIVVVFLV
-871 LAAQYESLRDPLIIL
+871 LAAQYESLRDPFIIL

-892 MFGAMIPMFLS
+892 MFGALIPMFLWQ
-903 MVSMNIYSQVGL
+903 VSMNIYSQVGL

-930 EFANEMQKNDNLSPT
+930 EFANEIQIKEKLLPGP
-945 QAVIKAASLR
+945 AVIKAASLR

-978 AGAASRQS
+978 AGAASRQA
-986 IGITIVTGFAIGTL
+986 IGITIVSGFSIGTL
-1000 FTLFVLPVIYT
+1000 FTLFVLPVLYT
-1011 FFAADHR
+1011 YFAEDRHLQVEEDLK
-1018 PAIADETLLPS
+1018 PVKIS
-1029 QLV
+1029 

>member
-1 MLTDYFIKRPV
+1 VLTDYFIKRPV

-23 LGVQAFFNTQ
+23 LGVQAFFDTQ

-44 ISITTAY
+44 ITITTAY

-57 LIQGFIS
+57 LIQGFVT

-70 VASTVGID
+70 VSSTKGID
-78 FVRSSSSN
+78 FVRSSSRN
-86 SVSIVEVHMK
+86 SVSTVEVHMK
-96 LGEDADVALT
+96 LGVDADAALT

-120 IEAEDPVIA
+120 AETEDPIIA
-129 KQSAEGFA
+129 KLAAEGFA
-137 LAYYGFYSET
+137 LAYYSFYSET
-147 LSDVEVTD
+147 LSDVEITD
-155 YLLRTIQPALATVKG
+155 YLLRTIQPALSTVNG
-170 VAEAEIL
+170 VAQAEIL

-191 RMAAQQ
+191 RMAALK
-197 VSAADIVNAIG
+197 VSAADLVNAINVD
-208 SENYQSAAGQTRGQL
+208 NYQSAAGQVRGGL

-234 SDPDVFKRFIIREE
+234 SDPAVFERFVVRDE
-248 GENKVRLGDV
+248 GSNLVRLGDV
-258 ADIELGAEN
+258 ADIELGAED
-267 YDSLVMFDNVPS
+267 YDSLIMFDNVPS

-294 TIKLVTAELEK
+294 TIKLVSAELEK

-311 PGLQVAIA
+311 PGLNAAIA
-319 YDSTEFIQASIN
+319 YDSTEFIEASID
-331 EVILTL
+331 EVIITL
-337 AQASIIVVIII
+337 AQASVIVIIVI

-366 LSIIGVLFYMQIM
+366 LSIIGVLFYMQLM

-412 IGEGLRPFQAAL
+412 IGEGLKPMQAAL

-434 IATTIVLCV
+434 IATTIVLCI

-458 FKEFAFTLV
+458 FQEFAFTLV
-467 GTIIISTIIALTLSP
+467 GTIIISTIVALTLSP
-482 MMCSRVLKPT
+482 MMCSRVLKPSVDD
-492 IANNAYARFVNDL
+492 NAYARFINHH
-505 FERIHLAY
+505 FERLQRRY
-513 EEALASSLKTRS
+513 ESFLDHSLKMRS
-525 VTVVFTFC
+525 VTVVFVVC
-533 ILLVLMAMT
+533 VVIMLGAMLQT
-542 LPGILIGPQFQFIQN
+542 VMPFIQT

-567 IFTFSQAPDH
+567 IFTFSKAPDH
-577 TSLDYLNKYT
+577 ANIDYLNKYT
-587 APYIDIFREYQDEY
+587 APYIDIFRAYENEYE
-601 QSSFMANGFGGPTVS
+601 SSFMANGFGGATVS
-616 FAGMLLKPWEER
+616 FAGMLLAPWEQREL
-628 SMTSMEMIP
+628 SAMEMIP
-637 RIQVALDQ
+637 QIQGALNQ

-651 FAFNPASLP
+651 FAFNPPSLP
-660 GSSGNT
+660 GASGNT
-666 PVEFILK
+666 PVEFIIK
-673 TQQGYDQLFGVV
+673 TQQGYDQLYGVV
-685 QQVLAKA
+685 QQVLEKA
-692 RESGKFF
+692 RATGKFH

-704 FNFSKPEIRVIIDR
+704 FSFSKPEIRVTINR
-718 ERAESMGI
+718 KRAESMGV
-726 SMREIGQTLGAILAE
+726 SMREIGQTLGIILAE

-759 ARRQERQNADIVS
+759 ARRSARESLADVS
-772 QYYVYSDSG
+772 QFFVYSNRG
-781 EQINLSTMVE
+781 KQINLSTLVD
-791 IDYTAVPRELVQFQQ
+791 INYNVVPTELVQFQQ

-812 DAVPAVPLGEAL
+812 DAVPGVPLGEAL
-824 QVLRDIT
+824 QLLNEIT
-831 TQVAPA
+831 KQVAPA
-837 GYTFDYQGQSRQ
+837 GYSVDYQGQSRQ
-849 LIQEGSVLALT
+849 LIQEGSALAMT
-860 FGFAIIVVFLV
+860 FSFAIIVVFLV

-892 MFGAMIPMFLS
+892 MFGAIVPMFLWL
-903 MVSMNIYSQVGL
+903 VSMNIYSQVGL

-930 EFANEMQKNDNLSPT
+930 EFANEIQKNENLSPRA
-945 QAVIKAASLR
+945 AVIKAASIR

-986 IGITIVTGFAIGTL
+986 IGITIVSGFAIGTL

-1011 FFAADHR
+1011 YFAGDHR
-1018 PAIADETLLPS
+1018 LELADDDEPLRAS

>member
-17 STMIVL
+17 STLIVL
-23 LGVQAFFNTQ
+23 LGAQAFFNTQ

-44 ISITTAY
+44 ITINTAY

-64 TPVQQV
+64 TPIQQV
-70 VASTVGID
+70 VSSTVGVD

-86 SVSIVEVHMK
+86 SLSTVEVHMK
-96 LGEDADVALT
+96 LGVDADVALT

-120 IEAEDPVIA
+120 IEAQDPIIA

-137 LAYYGFYSET
+137 LAYYSFYSET

-155 YLLRTIQPALATVKG
+155 FLLRTVQPTLSTVKG

-177 GGKTYSMRVWMDPV
+177 GGKTYSMRVWMDPT
-191 RMAAQQ
+191 RMASLR
-197 VSAADIVNAIG
+197 VSASDIVTAINTQ
-208 SENYQSAAGQTRGQL
+208 NYQSAAGQTRGQL
-223 VQTDVNAVTDS
+223 VQTDVNAVTDTA
-234 SDPDVFKRFIIREE
+234 DPDIFKRFVIRDE
-248 GENKVRLGDV
+248 GSNTVRLGDV
-258 ADIELGAEN
+258 ADVELGAEN

-294 TIKLVTAELEK
+294 TIQLVNAELEK
-305 MKSSFP
+305 LKKSFP
-311 PGLQVAIA
+311 PGLKAAVA

-337 AQASIIVVIII
+337 AQACLIVIFVI

-360 PLVTIP
+360 PLTTIP
-366 LSIIGVLFYMQIM
+366 LSIIGVLFYMQVM

-412 IGEGLRPFQAAL
+412 IGEGRRPLEAAI
-424 QGAREIAKPV
+424 QGAREVVKPV
-434 IATTIVLCV
+434 IATTIVLAV

-467 GTIIISTIIALTLSP
+467 GTVIISTIIALTLSP

-492 IANNAYARFVNDL
+492 VANNAYARFVTRL
-505 FERIHLAY
+505 FERLRKRY
-513 EEALASSLKTRS
+513 ENSLEGSLRTRS
-525 VTVVFTFC
+525 VTVFFIVFVV
-533 ILLVLMAMT
+533 IMLGGMSL
-542 LPGILIGPQFQFIQN
+542 FIQN

-577 TSLDYLNKYT
+577 SSIDYLNKYT
-587 APYIDIFREYQDEY
+587 APYIDIYREYEEEY
-601 QSSFMANGFGGPTVS
+601 ESSFMANGFAGPTVS
-616 FAGMLLKPWEER
+616 FAGMLLKPWGER
-628 SMTSMEMIP
+628 NLSSIEMIP
-637 RIQVALDQ
+637 QIQKALDQ

-660 GSSGNT
+660 GASGNT

-673 TQQGYDQLFGVV
+673 TQQGYDQLYGIV
-685 QQVLAKA
+685 QQVLEKA
-692 RESGKFF
+692 RESGQFY

-704 FNFSKPEIRVIIDR
+704 FNFSKPEIRVSINR

-726 SMREIGQTLGAILAE
+726 SMQEIGQTLGAILAE

-759 ARRQERQNADIVS
+759 ARNEGRENAEIVG
-772 QYYVYSDSG
+772 QYFVYTDEG
-781 EQINLSTMVE
+781 EQVSLSSLVDIE
-791 IDYTAVPRELVQFQQ
+791 YTSVPGSLVQFQQ
-806 QNAAKI
+806 QNSAKI
-812 DAVPAVPLGEAL
+812 DAVPAIPLGEAL
-824 QVLRDIT
+824 ALLRDISEE
-831 TQVAPA
+831 VAPA
-837 GYTFDYQGQSRQ
+837 GYTYDYQGQSRQ
-849 LIQEGSVLALT
+849 LIQEGSVLAIT

-871 LAAQYESLRDPLIIL
+871 LAAQYESLRDPFIIL

-892 MFGAMIPMFLS
+892 LFGAIIPMFLWQ
-903 MVSMNIYSQVGL
+903 VSMNIYSQVGL

-930 EFANEMQKNDNLSPT
+930 EFANEIQKNENLPPMP
-945 QAVIKAASLR
+945 AVIKAASLR

-978 AGAASRQS
+978 AGAAARQA
-986 IGITIVTGFAIGTL
+986 IGITIVSGFAIGTL
-1000 FTLFVLPVIYT
+1000 FTLFVLPVLYT
-1011 FFAADHR
+1011 FFAGDR
-1018 PAIADETLLPS
+1018 RQQPTGVPIAA
-1029 QLV
+1029 

>member
-57 LIQGFIS
+57 LIQGFIT
-64 TPVQQV
+64 TPIQQV
-70 VASTVGID
+70 VSSTVGID
-78 FVRSSSSN
+78 YVRSSSSN
-86 SVSIVEVHMK
+86 SVSTVEVHMK
-96 LGEDADVALT
+96 LGVDADIALT
-106 EVSTKVSSIRGELP
+106 EVSTKVASIRGELP
-120 IEAEDPVIA
+120 AESEDPVIA

-137 LAYYGFYSET
+137 LAYYSFYSET

-155 YLLRTIQPALATVKG
+155 YLLRTIQPSLSTLKG

-191 RMAAQQ
+191 RMSALK
-197 VSAADIVNAIG
+197 VSAADIANAIG
-208 SENYQSAAGQTRGQL
+208 AQNYQSAAGQTRSRL

-234 SDPDVFKRFIIREE
+234 SDPEVFKRFIIREE
-248 GENKVRLGDV
+248 GDNRVRLGDV

-267 YDSLVMFDNVPS
+267 YDSLIMFDNVPS

-294 TIKLVTAELEK
+294 TIKLVNAELEK
-305 MKSSFP
+305 LKKSFP
-311 PGLQVAIA
+311 PGLNAAIA

-331 EVILTL
+331 EVIFTL
-337 AQASIIVVIII
+337 AQAALIVIVVI

-385 LTLLAMVMAIGLL
+385 LALLAMVMAIGLL

-412 IGEGLRPFQAAL
+412 IGEGLRPLQAAL

-492 IANNAYARFVNDL
+492 IANNAYARYVNAL
-505 FERIHLAY
+505 FERIHLGY
-513 EEALASSLKTRS
+513 EEFLAGSLKTRS
-525 VTVVFTFC
+525 ATIVFVIGVVAM
-533 ILLVLMAMT
+533 LVPMFL
-542 LPGILIGPQFQFIQN
+542 FIQN

-577 TSLDYLNKYT
+577 SSIDYLNKYT

-616 FAGMLLKPWEER
+616 FAGMLLKPWEQR
-628 SMTSMEMIP
+628 SLTSMQMIP
-637 RIQVALDQ
+637 QIQQALDQ

-651 FAFNPASLP
+651 FAFNPPSLP
-660 GSSGNT
+660 GASGNT

-673 TQQGYDQLFGVV
+673 TQQGYDQLYGVV
-685 QQVLAKA
+685 QQVLNKA
-692 RESGKFF
+692 RESGKFY

-704 FNFSKPEIRVIIDR
+704 FNFSKPEIRVTIDR

-741 GYVSR
+741 GYISR

-759 ARRQERQNADIVS
+759 ARSAERQNAEVIS
-772 QYYVYSDSG
+772 QYYVYSDRG
-781 EQINLSTMVE
+781 EQVNLSSLVD
-791 IDYTAVPRELVQFQQ
+791 IDYSSVPRELVQFQQ

-812 DAVPAVPLGEAL
+812 DAVPGVPLGEAL
-824 QVLRDIT
+824 EYLRT
-831 TQVAPA
+831 LSEEVAPA

-860 FGFAIIVVFLV
+860 FGFAVIVVFLV
-871 LAAQYESLRDPLIIL
+871 LAAQYESLRDPFIIL

-892 MFGAMIPMFLS
+892 MFGALVPMFLWQ
-903 MVSMNIYSQVGL
+903 VSMNIYSQVGL

-930 EFANEMQKNDNLSPT
+930 EFANEIQKNENLDPVK
-945 QAVIKAASLR
+945 AVIKASSIR

-970 MPLVIASG
+970 MPLVVASG
-978 AGAASRQS
+978 AGAASRQA
-986 IGITIVTGFAIGTL
+986 IGITIVSGFAIGTL

-1011 FFAADHR
+1011 FFAGDHR
-1018 PAIADETLLPS
+1018 PQVSDDESLLAAR
-1029 QLV
+1029 LV